1 MVKAA
6 LQIGLSQSLKLTPQ
20 LTQAIKLLAMST
32 LELELEVTS
41 LLESNPVL
49 EREEDLP
56 GDEFGEEAA
65 PSDDRESESEDGIDD
80 SLDLRDF
87 EEFGDWNEPSG
98 STSNFTPAMP
108 DFSLRATLMR

>member
-32 LELELEVTS
+32 LELELEVTH

-56 GDEFGEEAA
+56 ADDFGDSPE
-65 PSDDRESESEDGIDD
+65 PSD
-80 SLDLRDF
+80 
-87 EEFGDWNEPSG
+87 
-98 STSNFTPAMP
+98 
-108 DFSLRATLMR
+108 